1 MLAEKRAREQ
11 AKKVE
16 TMKNRLETKEK
27 ARQLKMLGEG
37 EENANATNTT
47 SLGGLD

>member
-16 TMKNRLETKEK
+16 TMKNRLQTKEK
-27 ARQLKMLGEG
+27 ARQLKKLAGG
-37 EENANATNTT
+37 EEDSNAKTT